1 MAKRP
6 TIGRNP
12 LDGLVA
18 ESHLDAV
25 LPDLVASR
33 PPKAKAPMD
42 PEGGKDLPAL
52 LAAREA
58 ENLALREEVDKL
70 KKQVEALKTRL
81 AQAEPRWVTL
91 RRLGGE
97 GGRF

>member
-1 MAKRP
+1 MAKRL

-12 LDGLVA
+12 LDTLVA

-25 LPDLVASR
+25 VPDLVTSQPQAPAPLR
-33 PPKAKAPMD
+33 PEEA
-42 PEGGKDLPAL
+42 GDLQSL

-58 ENLALREEVDKL
+58 ENQSLRQQVEKL
-70 KKQVEALKTRL
+70 KAQVQELKERL

-91 RRLGGE
+91 RRLGQ
-97 GGRF
+97 

>member
-12 LDGLVA
+12 LDTLVA
-18 ESHLDAV
+18 ESHLDTV
-25 LPDLVASR
+25 VPDLVTSPLQPAASPR
-33 PPKAKAPMD
+33 PA
-42 PEGGKDLPAL
+42 ETGDLQSR

-58 ENLALREEVDKL
+58 ENQSLQKELDKL
-70 KKQVEALKTRL
+70 KAQVQELKERL

-91 RRLGGE
+91 RRLSE
-97 GGRF
+97 S

>member
-12 LDGLVA
+12 LDTLVA

-25 LPDLVASR
+25 VPDLVTSQPKAQKAQA
-33 PPKAKAPMD
+33 PPKPAGAGDLQAK
-42 PEGGKDLPAL
+42 

-58 ENLALREEVDKL
+58 ENQALQKEVEKL
-70 KKQVEALKTRL
+70 KEQVKELKERL

-91 RRLGGE
+91 RRLAE
-97 GGRF
+97 S

>member
-12 LDGLVA
+12 LDTLVA

-25 LPDLVASR
+25 VPDLVTSPPTAQ
-33 PPKAKAPMD
+33 PPK
-42 PEGGKDLPAL
+42 PEGTRDIQSK

-58 ENLALREEVDKL
+58 ENQSLQKEVAKL
-70 KKQVEALKTRL
+70 QAQVQELKERL
-81 AQAEPRWVTL
+81 AQVEPRWVTL
-91 RRLGGE
+91 RRLSE
-97 GGRF
+97 S

>member
-12 LDGLVA
+12 LDTLVA

-25 LPDLVASR
+25 VPDLVTSQLR
-33 PPKAKAPMD
+33 TKTPSK
-42 PEGGKDLPAL
+42 PEGAGDLQAR
-52 LAAREA
+52 LAAREK
-58 ENLALREEVDKL
+58 ENQTLQKEVDKL
-70 KKQVEALKTRL
+70 KAQVEELKNRL

-91 RRLGGE
+91 RRLSE
-97 GGRF
+97 S

>member
-12 LDGLVA
+12 LDTLVA

-25 LPDLVASR
+25 VPDLVTSQ
-33 PPKAKAPMD
+33 PPAQPTKPQGAGELQAK
-42 PEGGKDLPAL
+42 

-58 ENLALREEVDKL
+58 ENQSLQKEVDRL
-70 KKQVEALKTRL
+70 KAQVEELKERL

-91 RRLGGE
+91 RRLGN
-97 GGRF
+97 

>member
-12 LDGLVA
+12 LDTLVA

-25 LPDLVASR
+25 VPDLVTSPPQTRAPSR
-33 PPKAKAPMD
+33 PA
-42 PEGGKDLPAL
+42 GTGDLQSL

-58 ENLALREEVDKL
+58 ENQGLQKEVAKL
-70 KKQVEALKTRL
+70 KAQVQDLKERL
-81 AQAEPRWVTL
+81 AQVEPRWVTL
-91 RRLGGE
+91 RRLSE
-97 GGRF
+97 S

>member
-12 LDGLVA
+12 LDTLVA

-25 LPDLVASR
+25 VPDLVTS
-33 PPKAKAPMD
+33 PPQPLSPPR
-42 PEGGKDLPAL
+42 PEGTGDLQSL

-58 ENLALREEVDKL
+58 ENQSLKKEVDKL
-70 KKQVEALKTRL
+70 QAQVKDLKERL
-81 AQAEPRWVTL
+81 AQVEPRWVTL
-91 RRLGGE
+91 RRLGE
-97 GGRF
+97 S

>member
-12 LDGLVA
+12 LDTLVA

-25 LPDLVASR
+25 VPDLVTSPPQPQA
-33 PPKAKAPMD
+33 PPKPA
-42 PEGGKDLPAL
+42 GTGDLQSQ
-52 LAAREA
+52 LAARKA
-58 ENLALREEVDKL
+58 ENQSLQKEVEKL
-70 KKQVEALKTRL
+70 QAQVQELKERL

-91 RRLGGE
+91 RRLSE
-97 GGRF
+97 S

>member
-12 LDGLVA
+12 LDTLVA
-18 ESHLDAV
+18 ESHLDSV
-25 LPDLVASR
+25 VPDLVTS
-33 PPKAKAPMD
+33 PPLSPAPPR
-42 PEGGKDLPAL
+42 PEGAGDLPSL

-58 ENLALREEVDKL
+58 ENQSLQKEVEKL
-70 KKQVEALKTRL
+70 KAQVQELKERL

-91 RRLGGE
+91 RRLSE
-97 GGRF
+97 T

>member
-12 LDGLVA
+12 LDTLVA
-18 ESHLDAV
+18 ESHLDSV
-25 LPDLVASR
+25 VPDLVTSPPQPGA
-33 PPKAKAPMD
+33 PPK
-42 PEGGKDLPAL
+42 PEAMGDLQSL

-58 ENLALREEVDKL
+58 ENQRLQKELDKL
-70 KKQVEALKTRL
+70 KAQVKELKERL

-91 RRLGGE
+91 RRLSE
-97 GGRF
+97 S

>member
-6 TIGRNP
+6 TIGKNP
-12 LDGLVA
+12 LDTLVA

-25 LPDLVASR
+25 VPDLFTSQPQKQA
-33 PPKAKAPMD
+33 PPK
-42 PEGGKDLPAL
+42 PEGAGDLQAK

-58 ENLALREEVDKL
+58 ENQALQKEVEKL
-70 KKQVEALKTRL
+70 KGQVKELQERL

-91 RRLGGE
+91 RRLAE
-97 GGRF
+97 S

>member
-12 LDGLVA
+12 LDTLVA

-25 LPDLVASR
+25 VPDLVTSPPQSRASS
-33 PPKAKAPMD
+33 K
-42 PEGGKDLPAL
+42 PEGTGGLQSL

-58 ENLALREEVDKL
+58 ENQSLQKEVAKL
-70 KKQVEALKTRL
+70 KAQVQALKERL
-81 AQAEPRWVTL
+81 AQVEPRWVTL
-91 RRLGGE
+91 RRLSE
-97 GGRF
+97 S

>member
-12 LDGLVA
+12 LDTLVA

-25 LPDLVASR
+25 LPDLVAGR
-33 PPKAKAPMD
+33 PRMAKAH
-42 PEGGKDLPAL
+42 PEAEGEGDLQAR
-52 LAAREA
+52 LAAQEA
-58 ENLALREEVDKL
+58 ENLALRQKVENL
-70 KKQVEALKTRL
+70 QKQVEELKSRL

-91 RRLGGE
+91 RRLGG
-97 GGRF
+97 GGGL

>member
-12 LDGLVA
+12 LDTLVA

-25 LPDLVASR
+25 VPDLVTS
-33 PPKAKAPMD
+33 PPQAPAPPQ
-42 PEGGKDLPAL
+42 PERKGDLQSL

-58 ENLALREEVDKL
+58 ENQSLQKEVDKL
-70 KKQVEALKTRL
+70 KAQVKELKERL
-81 AQAEPRWVTL
+81 AQVEPRWVTL
-91 RRLGGE
+91 RRLGGS
-97 GGRF
+97 

>member
-12 LDGLVA
+12 LDTLVA

-25 LPDLVASR
+25 VPDLVTS
-33 PPKAKAPMD
+33 PPQTAAIPK
-42 PEGGKDLPAL
+42 PEATGDLQSL

-58 ENLALREEVDKL
+58 ENQSLQKEVEKL
-70 KKQVEALKTRL
+70 KAQVQELKERL

-91 RRLGGE
+91 RRLGE
-97 GGRF
+97 S

>member
-12 LDGLVA
+12 LDTLVA
-18 ESHLDAV
+18 ESHLDTV
-25 LPDLVASR
+25 VPDLVTS
-33 PPKAKAPMD
+33 PPPAPVPFR
-42 PEGGKDLPAL
+42 PEGSGDLQSL

-58 ENLALREEVDKL
+58 ENQSLQKEVEKL
-70 KKQVEALKTRL
+70 KAQVQELKERL

-91 RRLGGE
+91 RRLGGK
-97 GGRF
+97 